1 MTSFLIRNTIFMS
14 YWAIRH
20 KETCLILATLRIERP
35 NNFQTPKTLFE
46 HLDRWSCMSW
56 NPATGLICTC
66 SHSVLGSSWKT
77 LSCLKFCC
85 CLHPLRRN
93 FPDYCSQFWD
103 GSGESYKKYFFPS
116 RRKDYEKFSPYF
128 SLSEVENFLK
138 LHLFGK
144 NCQN

>member
-1 MTSFLIRNTIFMS
+1 MTSFVISNTIFMS

-77 LSCLKFCC
+77 LSCLKFCRG
-85 CLHPLRRN
+85 LHPLRRD
-93 FPDYCSQFWD
+93 FPDNCSKFWD
-103 GSGESYKKYFFPS
+103 GAGESDRIRVVISTFLI
-116 RRKDYEKFSPYF
+116 KF
-128 SLSEVENFLK
+128 NFDRLIRVGC
-138 LHLFGK
+138 LIF
-144 NCQN
+144 